1 MHDIKFKCED
11 NETRQLDE
19 TIYSYSTVYAETKSD
34 FYFKIKVEKVTN
46 DEFNGNR
53 KL

>member
-1 MHDIKFKCED
+1 MTLSSNAKTMKHDNWMKLFI
-11 NETRQLDE
+11 R
-19 TIYSYSTVYAETKSD
+19 TVYAETKSD